1 MLEFW
6 IADLKSDEKE
16 FSVPAT
22 LGVWEFRRRDD
33 YSKILSKIEEGQCTA
48 TYYAYNESIS
58 HNTSDHDFSGV
69 TGELLDSCLVLSFIQ
84 AACVT
89 PSGTTPQS
97 DASFLELG
105 DSFVRPRAI
114 AGFPTLPLNDTFANF
129 FSRGASSFASA
140 FRSRRLRLLFS
151 HWISGLTCFSLED
164 IFLSVGVQM
173 DIIKQS
179 EIAVA
184 GKKLTYYDGMLSASS
199 RYNIQPLTNDYKN
212 MRNDIV
218 HEGVLSGSNFLG
230 KDKMRCAEV
239 VAESL
244 NWIDAYVCAVLGL
257 NASPATTP
265 RWKSMHLA
273 NGLPALSLYA

>member
-6 IADLKSDEKE
+6 IADLKSDETE

-33 YSKILSKIEEGQCTA
+33 YPSILSKIENGQCAA

-58 HNTSDHDFSGV
+58 HSTSDHEFSGV
-69 TGELLDSCLVLSFIQ
+69 TGELIDSCLILSFIQ

-97 DASFLELG
+97 DAMFLQLG

-114 AGFPTLPLNDTFANF
+114 AGFPALSLNGTFASI
-129 FSRGASSFASA
+129 FSGGISNLSGAFQ
-140 FRSRRLRLLFS
+140 SRRLRLFLS

-164 IFLSVGVQM
+164 LFLSVGVQM
-173 DIIKQS
+173 DIIKQC
-179 EIAVA
+179 EIAVT
-184 GKKLTYYDGMLSASS
+184 GSNLTYYDGMVSASS
-199 RYNIQPLTNDYKN
+199 RYNLQQLTNDYKN

-218 HEGVLSGSNFLG
+218 HEGVLSGSNFQG
-230 KDKMRCAEV
+230 KDKAQCAEV
-239 VAESL
+239 VAASL
-244 NWIDAYVCAVLGL
+244 NWIDTYVCAVLGL

-265 RWKSMHLA
+265 RWKGIHLES
-273 NGLPALSLYA
+273 GLPALSLYA